1 MQLEATIKNIRAIK
15 KLSSEDIA
23 IYIINEKK
31 AIKLRINNAWIAIL
45 KRKVKTIILTY
56 AIIINKV
63 EIEK

>member
-31 AIKLRINNAWIAIL
+31 AIKLRINNA
-45 KRKVKTIILTY
+45 
-56 AIIINKV
+56 
-63 EIEK
+63 